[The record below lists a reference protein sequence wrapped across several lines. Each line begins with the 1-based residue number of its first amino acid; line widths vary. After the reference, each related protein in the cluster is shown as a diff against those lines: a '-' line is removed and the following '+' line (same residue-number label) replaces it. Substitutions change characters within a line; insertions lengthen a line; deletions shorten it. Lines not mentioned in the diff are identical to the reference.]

1 MVSKICFQ
9 VSGFKFQV
17 SVFAGLLVLT
27 SVAFAQDYDVI
38 IRHGRVVDGT
48 GNPAF
53 FADVAVKDGRIV
65 GLGRVEGTAR
75 REIDA
80 TGLVVAPGFV
90 DVHTHAD
97 EIPDQPQPENF
108 IRMGVT
114 SIVVGNCGG
123 SELDVGKFYR
133 DAEKNGVSVNV
144 ATLIGHNTV
153 RAAAMGGSFDREPT
167 PEEMAKMKGLV
178 DRAMQDGA
186 VGLSTGLIYLP
197 GVFAKTDEIVELA
210 KAVTPYGGI
219 YASHMRYENARIK
232 DALDELFRIAREA
245 RLRAEVSHIKLSG
258 ENAWGR
264 ADEVLAHIEAAR
276 AGGLDITQ
284 DQYAYTASSTRMRQ
298 LIPDDAFD
306 GGHEKFLAMLAD
318 PVKKADLVARMK
330 QNIMTRGRQDY
341 AYAVVASFRHDT
353 SINGMNILE
362 AAQKLKGSDSLD
374 AQIEVIL
381 DLELNGGAQGVFHG
395 MNEADLQKFLRHPNT
410 MVASDSGLRDFG
422 KDVPHPRGY
431 GNNARVLGRY
441 VRELKVLTLEDAVR
455 KMTSLPARTFRFD
468 RRGELREGYW
478 ADITIFD
485 PAKIGDPATFR
496 EPHQYATG
504 LPWVLVNGV
513 PVIAN
518 GERTAAKP
526 GAACRFDEVGRV
538 VPTSRDLP
546 SGASELAGRQRLVQ
560 RTRPTDENLAAQ
572 LEAVINQPRFAG
584 AMWGAKVVSLDTG
597 RTLFEHQPGLRLSPA
612 SNAKLY
618 ATALAL
624 DRLGGDYRIV
634 TPLLATAPVDASG
647 TIKGD
652 LIISGRGDPGW
663 NPRSEKKDFW
673 TAFEPFVAVLK
684 QTGVKRITGDLVA
697 DATWLRQPPQGA
709 GWAVGD
715 LQDYYGAEISA
726 ISLEENY
733 VDLHIA
739 PAKVVGQPCVAE
751 FKQPLSG
758 LVIDNRTVTTAAGGP
773 RRLQVLRL
781 PGENRVLLQGELP
794 VDGKVEESEAT
805 MERPAEWFARAL
817 HEALKRAGITVEGR
831 AVGVRW
837 PEAPR
842 PGAVKLGEIR
852 SAPLRDIVATINKP
866 SQNLKTD
873 LIFGHIGELDRKAD
887 TPAWRQSEELAVAA
901 LGRFLRSAGIAPG
914 GTIFEEGS
922 GLSRNNL
929 TTAAD
934 TARLLQFMATHK
946 ERDAFVASLPVAGVD
961 GSLRRRMK
969 GTAAEGKVVAKTGTL
984 RYASSLSGYVTTAA
998 GEKLVFSLMLNRYP
1012 VPADARAGDPLDE
1025 LAVLIAGY
1033 PGGK

>member
-1 MVSKICFQ
+1 MRLFPCL
-9 VSGFKFQV
+9 
-17 SVFAGLLVLT
+17 AGLIALT
-27 SVAFAQDYDVI
+27 TFSFAQEYDVV

-53 FADVAVKDGRIV
+53 HADVAVKDGHIARI
-65 GLGRVEGTAR
+65 GRVEGTGK

-80 TGLVVAPGFV
+80 TGLVVAPGFI

-97 EIPDQPQPENF
+97 ELPEQPRAENF
-108 IRMGVT
+108 LRMGVT
-114 SIVVGNCGG
+114 SVVVGNCGG
-123 SELDVGKFYR
+123 SALDVGKFYR
-133 DAEKNGVSVNV
+133 DIERNGVSVN
-144 ATLIGHNTV
+144 ATTLIGHNTV
-153 RAAAMGGSFDREPT
+153 RTAAMGGSFDRVPT
-167 PEEMAKMKGLV
+167 AEEMTKMKGLV
-178 DRAMQDGA
+178 DQAMRDGA

-197 GVFAKTDEIVELA
+197 GVFAKTDEIVALA
-210 KAVTPYGGI
+210 QAVTPYGGI
-219 YASHMRYENARIK
+219 YASHMRYENNRIK
-232 DALDELFRIAREA
+232 DALDEVFRIAREA
-245 RLRAEVSHIKLSG
+245 GLRAEVSHLKLSG
-258 ENAWGR
+258 ENSWGR
-264 ADEVLAHIEAAR
+264 AEEILAYIDAAR
-276 AGGLDITQ
+276 ASGLDITQ
-284 DQYAYTASSTRMRQ
+284 DQYAYTASSTTMRQ

-306 GGHEKFLAMLAD
+306 GGRDKFCAMLAD
-318 PVKKADLVARMK
+318 PVKKADLMARMK
-330 QNIMTRGRQDY
+330 RNILTRGRQDY

-353 SINGMNILE
+353 SLNGLNILE
-362 AAQKLKGSDSLD
+362 AAEKKYGSSSLD

-381 DLELNGGAQGVFHG
+381 DFELNGGAQGVFHG
-395 MNEADLQKFLRHPNT
+395 MNDGDLKTFMRHPNT
-410 MVASDSGLRDFG
+410 MIASDSGLREFG
-422 KDVPHPRGY
+422 RDMPHPRGY
-431 GNNARVLGRY
+431 GNNARVLAHY
-441 VRELKVLTLEDAVR
+441 VRELGVLRLEDAIR
-455 KMTSLPARTFRFD
+455 KMTSLPAATFRFD
-468 RRGELREGYW
+468 GRGELREGYW
-478 ADITIFD
+478 ADLVVFD
-485 PAKIGDPATFR
+485 PDKVADPSTYR
-496 EPHQYATG
+496 DPHHYAVG
-504 LPWVLVNGV
+504 VPHVFVNGV
-513 PVIAN
+513 AVITDGAHT
-518 GERTAAKP
+518 GAKP
-526 GAACRFDEVGRV
+526 GKAIRWANAPATSAAD
-538 VPTSRDLP
+538 PWQ
-546 SGASELAGRQRLVQ
+546 AK
-560 RTRPTDENLAAQ
+560 LAAVM
-572 LEAVINQPRFAG
+572 AQPKYAG

-597 RTLFEHQPGLRLSPA
+597 RTLFAHQPDLRLSPA
-612 SNAKLY
+612 SNSKLY

-634 TPLLATAPVDASG
+634 TPLLATAPVDAAG

-663 NPRSEKKDFW
+663 NPRYEKKDFW

-684 QTGVKRITGDLVA
+684 QAGVKRITGDLVA

-733 VDLHIA
+733 VDLHIT

-758 LVIDNRTVTTAAGGP
+758 LVIDNRTVTTPAGSP

-794 VDGKVEESEAT
+794 LDGKVEESEAT

-842 PGAVKLGEIR
+842 TGAVRIGEIK

-873 LIFGHIGELDRKAD
+873 LIFGYLGELDRAAD
-887 TPAWRQSEELAVAA
+887 TPAWRQSEELAVVA
-901 LGRFLRSAGIAPG
+901 LGKFLRSAGIAPG

-922 GLSRNNL
+922 GLSLNNL

-961 GSLRRRMK
+961 GSLRKRMK
-969 GTAAEGKVVAKTGTL
+969 GTAAEGRILAKTGTL

-1012 VPADARAGDPLDE
+1012 VPAGAKAGDPLDE
-1025 LAVLIAGY
+1025 LAVLFAGY

>member
-1 MVSKICFQ
+1 MRFLPRLHAHPRVWSTIGFQ
-9 VSGFKFQV
+9 VSGLGSQ
-17 SVFAGLLVLT
+17 VFALAVLLVLA
-27 SVAFAQDYDVI
+27 SFSFGQEYDVV

-65 GLGRVEGTAR
+65 RLGRVEGKGAK
-75 REIDA
+75 EIDA

-97 EIPDQPQPENF
+97 EIPGQPQPENF

-133 DAEKNGVSVNV
+133 ESEKNGVSVNV
-144 ATLIGHNTV
+144 TTLIGHNTV
-153 RAAAMGGSFDREPT
+153 RAAAMGGSFDRVPT
-167 PEEMAKMKGLV
+167 AGEMAKMKDLV

-210 KAVTPYGGI
+210 KVVTPYGGI

-232 DALDELFRIAREA
+232 EALDELFRVAREA

-264 ADEVLAHIEAAR
+264 ADEILAHIEAAR
-276 AGGLDITQ
+276 ASGLDITQ
-284 DQYAYTASSTRMRQ
+284 DQYAYTASSTKMRQ

-330 QNIMTRGRQDY
+330 QHIMTRGRQDY

-362 AAQKLKGSDSLD
+362 AAQKLKGSDSLE

-381 DLELNGGAQGVFHG
+381 DLEKNGGAQGVFHG

-478 ADITIFD
+478 ADITLFD
-485 PAKIGDPATFR
+485 PEKIGDPATFR
-496 EPHQYATG
+496 EPHHYAVG

-526 GAACRFDEVGRV
+526 GAACRFA
-538 VPTSRDLP
+538 
-546 SGASELAGRQRLVQ
+546 GAQV
-560 RTRPTDENLAAQ
+560 TLAAQ
-572 LEAVINQPRFAG
+572 LEAVITQPRFAG

-597 RTLFEHQPGLRLSPA
+597 RTLYEHQPDLRLSPA

-663 NPRSEKKDFW
+663 NPRSDKKDFW
-673 TAFEPFVAVLK
+673 TAFEPFIAVLR
-684 QTGVKRITGDLVA
+684 QAGVKRITGDLVA
-697 DATWLRQPPQGA
+697 DSTWLRQPPQGA

-715 LQDYYGAEISA
+715 LQEDFGAEISA
-726 ISLEENY
+726 ITLDENY
-733 VDLHIA
+733 VDLHIS
-739 PAKVVGQPCVAE
+739 PAKVAGQPCVAE

-758 LVIDNRTVTTAAGGP
+758 LVIDNRSLTTAAGGK
-773 RRLQVLRL
+773 RRLSVLRL

-794 VDGKVEESEAT
+794 LDGKVEESDVT

-817 HEALKRAGITVEGR
+817 HEALKRAGITVGGK

-842 PGAVKLGEIR
+842 TGAVKLGEIQ
-852 SAPLRDIVATINKP
+852 SAPLRDLVASINKP

-873 LIFGHIGELDRKAD
+873 LIFGYIGELDRKAD

-901 LGRFLRSAGIAPG
+901 LNRFLRSAGIAPG

-934 TARLLQFMATHK
+934 TARLLQFMATHQ
-946 ERDAFVASLPVAGVD
+946 ESAAFMASLPVAGVD
-961 GSLRRRMK
+961 GSLRRRLK
-969 GTAAEGKVVAKTGTL
+969 GTPAEGKLLAKTGTL

-998 GEKLVFSLMLNRYP
+998 GEKLGFSLMLNRYP
-1012 VPADARAGDPLDE
+1012 VPADARSGDPLDE

>member
-1 MVSKICFQ
+1 MRLFPCL
-9 VSGFKFQV
+9 
-17 SVFAGLLVLT
+17 AGLLVLST
-27 SVAFAQDYDVI
+27 FSFAQDYDVV

-53 FADVAVKDGRIV
+53 YADVAVKDGRIARV
-65 GLGRVEGTAR
+65 GRVEGTAK

-80 TGLVVAPGFV
+80 TGLIVAPGFV

-97 EIPDQPQPENF
+97 EIPGQPQPENF

-133 DAEKNGVSVNV
+133 EAEQNGVSVNV
-144 ATLIGHNTV
+144 TTLIGHNTV
-153 RAAAMGGSFDREPT
+153 RAAAMGGSFDRAPT
-167 PEEMAKMKGLV
+167 AEEMAKMKGLV
-178 DRAMQDGA
+178 DRAMQAGA

-232 DALDELFRIAREA
+232 DALDEVFRIAREA

-264 ADEVLAHIEAAR
+264 ADEILAYIEAAR
-276 AGGLDITQ
+276 AAGLDITQ

-381 DLELNGGAQGVFHG
+381 DLEKNGGAQGVFHG
-395 MNEADLQKFLRHPNT
+395 MNETDLQKFLRHPNT

-478 ADITIFD
+478 ADITLFD
-485 PAKIGDPATFR
+485 PARVGDPSTFR
-496 EPHQYATG
+496 DPHHYAVG
-504 LPWVLVNGV
+504 FPWVLVNGV

-518 GERTAAKP
+518 GERTADKP
-526 GAACRFDEVGRV
+526 GAACRFA
-538 VPTSRDLP
+538 
-546 SGASELAGRQRLVQ
+546 GAQVA
-560 RTRPTDENLAAQ
+560 LAAQ

-597 RTLFEHQPGLRLSPA
+597 RTLFEHQPDLRLSPA

-663 NPRSEKKDFW
+663 NPRMERKDFW
-673 TAFEPFVAVLK
+673 TAFEPFIAVL
-684 QTGVKRITGDLVA
+684 QQAGVKRITGDLVA

-739 PAKVVGQPCVAE
+739 PAKTVGQPCVAE
-751 FKQPLSG
+751 IKQPLSG
-758 LVIDNRTVTTAAGGP
+758 LVIDNRTVTTAAGSP
-773 RRLQVLRL
+773 RRIQVLRL

-794 VDGKVEESEAT
+794 VDGKVEETEAT
-805 MERPAEWFARAL
+805 MERPADWFARAL
-817 HEALKRAGITVEGR
+817 SAALKRAGITVEGK
-831 AVGVRW
+831 AVGLRW

-842 PGAVKLGEIR
+842 TGAVKLGEIK

-873 LIFGHIGELDRKAD
+873 LIFGHIGELDRQAK

-901 LGRFLRSAGIAPG
+901 LNRFLRSAGLAPG
-914 GTIFEEGS
+914 GTVFEEGS

-934 TARLLQFMATHK
+934 TARLLQFMAAHK
-946 ERDAFVASLPVAGVD
+946 EREAFMASLPVAGVD

-969 GTAAEGKVVAKTGTL
+969 GTAADGKVLAKTGTL

-1012 VPADARAGDPLDE
+1012 VPSSARAGDPLDE
-1025 LAVLIAGY
+1025 LAVIIAGY